1 MEESTASS
9 MLEKEEG
16 FCGWMVLWLGWL
28 FKLSSIKE
36 SSCSRSSSMA
46 AAVAGGTALDF
57 L

>member
-1 MEESTASS
+1 MASS